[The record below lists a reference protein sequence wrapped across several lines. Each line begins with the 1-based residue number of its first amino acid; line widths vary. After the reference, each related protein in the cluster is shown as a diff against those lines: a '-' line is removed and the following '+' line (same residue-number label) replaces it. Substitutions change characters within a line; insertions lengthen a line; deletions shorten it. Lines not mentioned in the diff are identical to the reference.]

1 MMRNRFAFYA
11 LFPLV
16 AFTAFVIPAKW
27 LVMLGLISIGMFPL
41 SLIIGIAFLPVFFAL
56 LVCCSVGIVSL
67 WISLRWERKLARLIG
82 IAPLGFIPIC
92 IYLSQFL
99 AKITAQ
105 QDANYLFLYLDVLA
119 LQAHLLYPALAI
131 VLAVLV
137 WTRKA
142 INPDAPVDASTIGQT
157 LLMWCAI
164 LAFWALAVFTLLSTR
179 EPIKQYLDQIRIDS
193 EHVIESDNSNPIVT
207 AVCAGQVAQAD
218 KLITEKGKGLGAG
231 DIDHLIGSC
240 LKKRIGDPRTN
251 EPPPFYGDRVG
262 VSLKAILSYEKAN
275 GVSVQNGCSPY
286 RSLLLKE
293 IYRNNIDERGLSAF
307 QQMDLPVN
315 CPIRFNDGSY
325 HPVWWNVIY
334 SSPTTIITYDKL
346 NRLEKIGI
354 SLLETDSHGNQFFS
368 SNWNGFCDY
377 TDDSALLHLIERGV
391 STSFIESDTSPLSIE
406 LLKRRFG
413 YRRDDTK
420 TDDID
425 KLLEVVGE
433 PDLPTLLDA
442 KKGRWWSF
450 PSRKEDEPN
459 SIALHD
465 YLDKRIAELEG
476 QKQNIKKR
484 PTNPKIN

>member
-16 AFTAFVIPAKW
+16 AFTAIVIPGTW
-27 LVMLGLISIGMFPL
+27 LFMLGLISIAMLPL

-56 LVCCSVGIVSL
+56 LVSCSVGIVSL
-67 WISLRWERKLARLIG
+67 WISLRWDRKLARLIG
-82 IAPLGFIPIC
+82 IGPLGFIPIC
-92 IYLSQFL
+92 IYLSHFL
-99 AKITAQ
+99 AKIMAEQ
-105 QDANYLFLYLDVLA
+105 GANYLFLPFDVLA

-142 INPDAPVDASTIGQT
+142 VNPEAPAAVSNIRQT

-164 LAFWALAVFTLLSTR
+164 LAFWALAVFTLLSTP
-179 EPIKQYLDQIRIDS
+179 EPIKQYVEQLRIDS
-193 EHVIESDNSNPIVT
+193 EHVIESPNSNPIVT

-231 DIDHLIGSC
+231 DVDHLIGSC

-251 EPPPFYGDRVG
+251 APPPFYGDRVG
-262 VSLKAILSYEKAN
+262 VTLKAILSYEKAN
-275 GVSVQNGCSPY
+275 GVSVQNGCSPH
-286 RSLLLKE
+286 RSLLLKQ

-315 CPIRFNDGSY
+315 CPIRFDDGSY
-325 HPVWWNVIY
+325 HPVWWNVVY
-334 SSPTTIITYDKL
+334 NSPMIVTFDNL

-368 SNWNGFCDY
+368 SNWNGFCHY

-391 STSFIESDTSPLSIE
+391 QMNFIDKYRPPLSIE
-406 LLKRRFG
+406 LVLRRFG
-413 YRRDDTK
+413 YRDSDTK
-420 TDDID
+420 TDDFE
-425 KLLEVVGE
+425 KLLEVVSE
-433 PDLPTLLDA
+433 PSLAELKDA
-442 KKGRWWSF
+442 KARPWSGRIESD
-450 PSRKEDEPN
+450 PR

-476 QKQNIKKR
+476 QKQHIKKR